1 MPLQIT
7 GRRCDVSKSDRYY
20 IEKKI
25 VRVRRLLDQ
34 IDEMVVTFEA
44 GKREYI
50 VEVTVR
56 AGTLHA
62 VSKGVDGTSRSAID
76 KAIDKVVAQINR
88 AKDKRSG
95 NKMHSPESIRVP
107 AEEEDIEDEGE
118 GDDEEGAA

>member
-34 IDEMVVTFEA
+34 IDEMVVTLEV
-44 GKREYI
+44 GKRDHI
-50 VEVTVR
+50 VEVSVR

-62 VSKGVDGTSRSAID
+62 VGKGTDGTSRSAID
-76 KAIDKVVAQINR
+76 KAIDKVVAQISR

-95 NKMHSPESIRVP
+95 NKMHSPESIRIPV
-107 AEEEDIEDEGE
+107 EEEAIEEE
-118 GDDEEGAA
+118 DEEGAA